1 LLSACV
7 IAHEELGL
15 KNFGPPSLTQMHRIL
30 SLIGCILAVYAVC
43 AVFLTAFCFCIRAKR
58 FKITE
63 CRLRSEA
70 ILAANGKIQKEQEQ
84 IEAQPDGA

>member
-7 IAHEELGL
+7 IAYEEQGV
-15 KNFGPPSLTQMHRIL
+15 KDFGPHPLE
-30 SLIGCILAVYAVC
+30 IGGV
-43 AVFLTAFCFCIRAKR
+43 
-58 FKITE
+58 
-63 CRLRSEA
+63 